1 MNLPHSSGR
10 RDEHSTVMVVVRL
23 VVRLVV
29 HLVVR
34 LVAHLVVLAYFPR
47 ISQLLQKSCPS
58 TGSVDHEVVVA
69 VAT

>member
-1 MNLPHSSGR
+1 
-10 RDEHSTVMVVVRL
+10 MVVVRL